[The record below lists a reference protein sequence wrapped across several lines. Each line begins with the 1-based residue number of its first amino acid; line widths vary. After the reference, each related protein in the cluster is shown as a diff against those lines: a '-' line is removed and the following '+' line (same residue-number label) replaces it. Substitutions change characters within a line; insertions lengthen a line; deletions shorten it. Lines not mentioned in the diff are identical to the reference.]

1 MGGDDVSVGFH
12 HRLHR
17 FLWIIYRLEKRFCGN
32 LCNLVVIRNTWNTHL
47 KRNMNL
53 FDDFLQKYPPTD
65 RLRKPSEE
73 VLDQFRNRLPAELLD
88 FWQTYGFGNY
98 GNGLLKVVD
107 PNDYADNLY
116 AWLGGENPARI
127 PIMVTGFGN
136 ILYYRR
142 LTDTVSDIALLDIH
156 HRRTDVCAYS
166 FGEFVQ
172 LLTDDESA
180 EPLLDKTLF
189 GHALEKCGPLA
200 DSEVFFFVP
209 ALVLGGSE
217 SVASV
222 GKGGAVVHQRLLFDL
237 LNPQDDEDDEEGDE
251 DNEDNPWSD
260 AYEARPH
267 VFEREDGSL
276 MVNFTL
282 TDTVDTVL
290 PEAPEKLYA
299 VEGHEIGLWVLTFFG
314 YDDKQNIGTLEYHT
328 ALQTLRPYVVD
339 EADGH
344 VLLRGLSLEEMK
356 LVLARAE
363 KEKE

>member
-1 MGGDDVSVGFH
+1 
-12 HRLHR
+12 
-17 FLWIIYRLEKRFCGN
+17 
-32 LCNLVVIRNTWNTHL
+32 
-47 KRNMNL
+47 MNL
-53 FDDFLQKYPPTD
+53 FDDFLLKYPPTE

-73 VLDQFRNRLPAELLD
+73 VLNQFRNRLPAELLD

-116 AWLGGENPARI
+116 TWLGGENPARI

-136 ILYYRR
+136 ILYYRK

-172 LLTDDESA
+172 LLTDEKASES
-180 EPLLDKTLF
+180 LLYKTLF
-189 GHALEKCGPLA
+189 GQAFEKCGPLA
-200 DSEVFFFVP
+200 ENEVFFFVP
-209 ALVLGGSE
+209 ALALGGSE

-222 GKGGAVVHQRLLFDL
+222 GKGNAMVHQRLLFDL
-237 LNPQDDEDDEEGDE
+237 MNPQDDEEADE
-251 DNEDNPWSD
+251 NNPWTD
-260 AYEARPH
+260 AYEAQPH

-282 TDTVDTVL
+282 TDTVDTIL
-290 PEAPEKLYA
+290 PEAPEKLYTI
-299 VEGHEIGLWVLTFFG
+299 EDHEIGLWALTFFS
-314 YDDKQNIGTLEYHT
+314 YDDEQNIGMLEYHT
-328 ALQTLRPYVVD
+328 ALQVLRPYVVD

-356 LVLARAE
+356 QVLAQAE
-363 KEKE
+363 KL